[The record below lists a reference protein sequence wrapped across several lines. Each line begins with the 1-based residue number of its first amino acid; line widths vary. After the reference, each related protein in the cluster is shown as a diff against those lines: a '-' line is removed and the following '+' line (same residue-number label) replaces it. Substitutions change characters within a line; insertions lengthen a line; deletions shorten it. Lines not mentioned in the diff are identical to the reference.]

1 MADLLLT
8 RLTKVIIFVVFFAV
22 GIAGFFLGNP
32 AQKFR
37 VNEDEVCR
45 VGCANQHKF
54 HRLVPAL
61 PPAKGAPGKYDGPWN
76 CECY

>member
-1 MADLLLT
+1 MADSALT
-8 RLTKVIIFVVFFAV
+8 RAAKIIIFLLFVGA

-32 AQKFR
+32 AHKLQASQ
-37 VNEDEVCR
+37 DEACR
-45 VGCANQHKF
+45 ARCANMQKF

-61 PPAKGAPGKYDGPWN
+61 KGKSDGPWN